1 MESRPGQG
9 CPARMLSNLLTQET
23 IMRFTAFPHGL
34 GLQIWVG
41 LRGHTYVVSAFDS
54 HEACI
59 GFGTIASD
67 PDLDFSWLDAAKAN
81 AFSRKLFH
89 SLGVKS

>member
-1 MESRPGQG
+1 MPSKDAFQLIDSG
-9 CPARMLSNLLTQET
+9 N

-67 PDLDFSWLDAAKAN
+67 PDLDFSWRDAAKAN